1 MTKRS
6 KALTKADTKV
16 SEKDFYTVEEAVQLM
31 KELSSV
37 KFDAT
42 AEIHFNLGINPKH
55 ADQQIRT
62 TLSLPNGTGK
72 TVKLIVF
79 CSDDKVAAA
88 KAAGA
93 IEAGSDDL
101 VDKIS
106 KGWTD
111 FDVAIATPDMMRGI
125 AKIGRILGPKGLM
138 PNPKTGTVTPDIE
151 KAIKAVLGGRIEI
164 RNDKAGII
172 HTIFGKLSFDNKK
185 LLEYVEA
192 VIKAIKDARPSGQK
206 GEYIKSVNINS
217 TMGVGIKLNLEA

>member
-16 SEKDFYTVEEAVQLM
+16 SEKDFYTVEEAVRLM

-125 AKIGRILGPKGLM
+125 AKVARVLGPKGLM

-185 LLEYVEA
+185 LIENVEA
-192 VIKAIKDARPSGQK
+192 VIQAIKDARPSGQK